1 MDERRRAVAAKSC
14 ATSWQANRAIRTSSP
29 ARLAGRARRWRS
41 CATALARNPAG
52 YRIDPRLTEVGFG
65 EWEGSTLEELSH
77 RSPEAVA
84 ARDRDKWGFTP
95 PGAESYA
102 MMSVRM
108 RDWYDS
114 LMRDTVAVAHGG
126 TLRGLIVQIGIS
138 SAEDAPFLDIGQG
151 VVYVIRDG
159 KLTRHG

>member
-1 MDERRRAVAAKSC
+1 M
-14 ATSWQANRAIRTSSP
+14 
-29 ARLAGRARRWRS
+29 RLD
-41 CATALARNPAG
+41 PPG
-52 YRIDPRLTEVGFG
+52 YRVDARLTEIPSANGK
-65 EWEGSTLEELSH
+65 GSHWKNCAH

-126 TLRGLIVQIGIS
+126 TLRGLIVQIGIRRPKMHRFSISARAS
-138 SAEDAPFLDIGQG
+138 SM
-151 VVYVIRDG
+151 
-159 KLTRHG
+159 